1 LNVRYNEGKA
11 WQGMARHGKAW
22 QGMARHGKAWQGK
35 ARQGKARQGKGMHGK
50 VVEDNCKIYVE
61 SPCFHQRIRVDYS
74 I

>member
-22 QGMARHGKAWQGK
+22 QGMARHGKAK
-35 ARQGKARQGKGMHGK
+35 QGKARQGKGMHGK